1 MNGDKKSCFVV
12 MGFGEKTDFQ
22 SNPQRV
28 LDLNK
33 TFEYIIGP
41 TVTDAGLDCIRADK
55 IIHSTVIDKPMYENL
70 LNADVV
76 VADLL
81 TSNAN
86 AIYELGV
93 RHALRPNTTIVMAE
107 NNFSFPFDLSHISI
121 LKYEHL
127 GKEIGYGEVLRVKEA
142 LKQKLVELANK
153 GEVDSPVYLF
163 LPSLTRAEM
172 AAAAKAMA
180 AAPAPMSAPTD
191 SKSFADL
198 MDSFRLAR
206 DSSDWVMA
214 IAYLKRLRTMQPQDP
229 FILQQLA
236 LATYKSGL
244 PDKLTA
250 LQQAKAILAEL
261 SPATSADAETVGLW
275 GAVHKRL
282 WETGQDRAD
291 LDHGISA
298 YERGFYLKNDYY
310 NGINYAFM
318 LDVRASL
325 SQGDEATADRVL
337 ARRVRTRVLDICEGK
352 LKARDFPPD
361 DAFWIGATKVE
372 ALVGLGRYAE
382 ADALKA
388 EVIAVERARLAA
400 LGANVEKEV
409 GWREQTLDDQLT
421 KLAKCLS

>member
-1 MNGDKKSCFVV
+1 M
-12 MGFGEKTDFQ
+12 
-22 SNPQRV
+22 
-28 LDLNK
+28 
-33 TFEYIIGP
+33 
-41 TVTDAGLDCIRADK
+41 
-55 IIHSTVIDKPMYENL
+55 
-70 LNADVV
+70 
-76 VADLL
+76 
-81 TSNAN
+81 
-86 AIYELGV
+86 
-93 RHALRPNTTIVMAE
+93 
-107 NNFSFPFDLSHISI
+107 
-121 LKYEHL
+121 
-127 GKEIGYGEVLRVKEA
+127 
-142 LKQKLVELANK
+142 
-153 GEVDSPVYLF
+153 
-163 LPSLTRAEM
+163 
-172 AAAAKAMA
+172 
-180 AAPAPMSAPTD
+180 
-191 SKSFADL
+191 
-198 MDSFRLAR
+198 
-206 DSSDWVMA
+206 
-214 IAYLKRLRTMQPQDP
+214 
-229 FILQQLA
+229 
-236 LATYKSGL
+236 
-244 PDKLTA
+244 
-250 LQQAKAILAEL
+250 
-261 SPATSADAETVGLW
+261 